1 MADEPED
8 MVLHLL
14 RDIRSKLDGLDKR
27 VIEMRKEDRARDRR
41 IDEYA
46 ELIHQAMGLAAM
58 ANIKGENTNE
68 RVDFVEDRLTVI
80 EKRLRER

>member
-68 RVDFVEDRLTVI
+68 RVDFVEDRLTAI
-80 EKRLRER
+80 ESRLRGR

>member
-1 MADEPED
+1 MADEPD
-8 MVLHLL
+8 DLVLRLL
-14 RDIRSKLDGLDKR
+14 REIRSEVGEVRDDLAD
-27 VIEMRKEDRARDRR
+27 MRKDDRARDRR

>member
-14 RDIRSKLDGLDKR
+14 RDIRGKLDDLDER
-27 VIEMRKEDRARDRR
+27 VVEMRKEDRARDRR

-68 RVDFVEDRLTVI
+68 RVDFVEDRLTAI
-80 EKRLRER
+80 ENRLRGR